1 MAQLVLFSAFALFQF
16 ISENPAV
23 VLAVQEEVD
32 LLRERLRTR
41 PAWARG
47 PTLSLTTVLSDL
59 ATANAALR
67 RRVTVSSA
75 ARHHYVLSLTYT
87 GRPRAY
93 LRALRLGRT
102 LASLVGDVALDVEL
116 RRNARRK
123 ASAEDAVEPLHAV
136 RRCSLESF
144 YSFLRPALEQ
154 LAADESAQT
163 QPAKAPRGEEEQE
176 ECSICFAAAV
186 DTVAPCS
193 HAFCADC
200 YERWRRTAHGCAL
213 CRQPLPSERGGAGA
227 WVLTQTEAGD
237 AAEARLTAARIADW
251 LQALPRAS

>member
-1 MAQLVLFSAFALFQF
+1 MAQIVLFGAFALFQF
-16 ISENPAV
+16 LSENPAV
-23 VLAVQEEVD
+23 VLAAREEVD
-32 LLRERLRTR
+32 LLRERLRAR

-47 PTLSLTTVLSDL
+47 PTLSLETVLSDL

-67 RRVTVSSA
+67 RRVTLVSA
-75 ARHHYVLSLTYT
+75 PRHHYVLSLTYT

-163 QPAKAPRGEEEQE
+163 QPAESLRGEEELE
-176 ECSICFAAAV
+176 ECSICFATAV

-213 CRQPLPSERGGAGA
+213 CRQPLPSERSGAGA
-227 WVLTQTEAGD
+227 WVLTPAGAGD
-237 AAEARLTAARIADW
+237 TGEGRLTAARIVDW
-251 LQALPRAS
+251 VQALPRAS